1 MKVYRDVS
9 SDENRRFW
17 RSVDAAAERVSQW
30 PAWKRGDNHKSPP
43 QQPTRTKEGRR
54 QIRHQE
60 D

>member
-30 PAWKRGDNHKSPP
+30 PAWKRGDNHQSPP
-43 QQPTRTKEGRR
+43 Q
-54 QIRHQE
+54 E